1 MLDVLRSTSMVLAIL
16 AAGLLAGLFYAF
28 SVSVMPGLART
39 DDRTFVHA
47 MQQINLAI
55 INPWFFLSF
64 FGTPLLIALAWV
76 LHLGSG
82 RSGVLFW
89 ISLAFLAALGTLVIT
104 MVLNV
109 PLNNAL
115 DAAGRNP
122 DQITDLST
130 LRESFEGTWV
140 RWNNIRTLTSTAA
153 LGFLVWALML
163 YRTTTAVSPT

>member
-1 MLDVLRSTSMVLAIL
+1 MLDVLRSASMVLAIL

-39 DDRTFVHA
+39 DDRTLVHA

-64 FGTPLLIALAWV
+64 LGTPLLIALAWV

-82 RSGVLFW
+82 HSSVLFW
-89 ISLAFLAALGTLVIT
+89 IALAFLAALGTLIIT

-122 DQITDLST
+122 DQIADLSAV
-130 LRESFEGTWV
+130 RERFEGAWV

-153 LGFLVWALML
+153 FGFLVWALVL
-163 YRTTTAVSPT
+163 SRSTAAVPTT